1 MRSASSSARRGTK
14 PERVPLVGDP
24 STSTSADK
32 IAPTIRVLFAVTSLL
47 AVVATVGVSHP
58 AVRGFITQGLGQ
70 STDGDSL
77 PDGVGVA
84 GQSGMTT
91 TTACDMK
98 STFCDLDLFIAEMF
112 NCCVLSDDPSVQ
124 QDCLCDPVAYGMAP
138 ESTDN
143 VGVDGEAALGVRRA
157 GPSNLGISKSKLGA
171 EEKYK
176 SPGCRVDGYCDT
188 PHDETDAMW
197 AVCCQDEWRNVT
209 AQAECLCNPMEY
221 LI

>member
-1 MRSASSSARRGTK
+1 MESGSQF
-14 PERVPLVGDP
+14 LY
-24 STSTSADK
+24 
-32 IAPTIRVLFAVTSLL
+32 
-47 AVVATVGVSHP
+47 
-58 AVRGFITQGLGQ
+58 QGQ
-70 STDGDSL
+70 SDGKEGTSRCSAGKYSR
-77 PDGVGVA
+77 PKQPNSHGVFKLVK
-84 GQSGMTT
+84 S
-91 TTACDMK
+91 MK

-112 NCCVLSDDPSVQ
+112 NCCVLSNDPSVQ

-197 AVCCQDEWRNVT
+197 AVCCQDEWRNVPV
-209 AQAECLCNPMEY
+209 QPHGVSHLVM
-221 LI
+221 